1 MLRNNNQ
8 SAVKKLSD
16 RALRQNRTRNIFAI
30 LAIVLTTFMFT
41 TVFSIGFSLAK
52 NINTMMLRQ
61 QGTKTSIMLNQP
73 SAKQKKQAE
82 KAENLHAAGIRV
94 PVASAMDPSGDR
106 DFHLNYY
113 DRTEFEENLLPAI
126 SDIKGNYPRKKQE
139 LMLSLA
145 GLEALGIKEPEEGME
160 ISLQSGKE
168 EFHFVLSGWFR
179 DYSMSSSK
187 FLGMV
192 SENYMK
198 SRGLSVERDGML
210 CLSSK
215 VGKQGELLEE
225 LKKTVGLREGQK
237 FDSSYDIQ
245 DQNSGTVLFTGLT
258 LGLIGLVIMFSGYLL
273 IYNVMYISVT
283 RDIRFY
289 GMLKTIGTSPS
300 QIKQIVK
307 LQIRR
312 LSIFGIPLG
321 IFLGTCVAFLLVPI
335 AMDIYSGGGSEG
347 VMLGDMSFH
356 PLIYGG
362 TIIFAVFTVAV
373 SCRKPAKLAGKV
385 SVVEALKYH
394 GKQVKEKSK
403 KTTSGGKLYKMA
415 FRNVFRER
423 KRAFLVFAS
432 LFMGTMAFLMA
443 NTFLGSMKLDHYAD
457 YYLPNDFTLFM
468 YSAEEGKDEER
479 KHEGNVQRLLEEIG
493 KLDGIKHFSA
503 NRLLDVE
510 LKLDEDV
517 FAPFFKQ
524 FYGSG
529 EEIEKAI
536 TFYKTTKDREERYA
550 APTIIVDSEMIR
562 RYNETARQKV
572 DIERFEKGEVCLMNT
587 LYDEK
592 DANRMKGRKIT
603 LFDDATGWDKE
614 LEVGAC
620 LTPEEENAINIGYY
634 WLKGGAPDAILISQK
649 AAEGFSGE
657 TPVKNIIVDC
667 EKEDEPHV
675 RREIHQ
681 YVKDNPAVREMEV
694 KSEMMENFNS
704 AMSAMNILS
713 GGISLVLILIGIIN
727 FINVMLTGVYT
738 RRMELAVLES
748 VGMTKKQVRRMLGLE
763 GVYYGALSILLI
775 LTLGNV
781 MIYWMGSAARQIA
794 DYAVFYYPALPLL
807 GIGAAIMG
815 ICVAVPSF
823 VYRNLSK
830 ESVTER
836 LRSGE

>member
-347 VMLGDMSFH
+347 VMPGDMSFH

-362 TIIFAVFTVAV
+362 TIKI
-373 SCRKPAKLAGKV
+373 G
-385 SVVEALKYH
+385 
-394 GKQVKEKSK
+394 
-403 KTTSGGKLYKMA
+403 
-415 FRNVFRER
+415 
-423 KRAFLVFAS
+423 RA
-432 LFMGTMAFLMA
+432 
-443 NTFLGSMKLDHYAD
+443 
-457 YYLPNDFTLFM
+457 
-468 YSAEEGKDEER
+468 
-479 KHEGNVQRLLEEIG
+479 
-493 KLDGIKHFSA
+493 
-503 NRLLDVE
+503 
-510 LKLDEDV
+510 
-517 FAPFFKQ
+517 
-524 FYGSG
+524 
-529 EEIEKAI
+529 
-536 TFYKTTKDREERYA
+536 
-550 APTIIVDSEMIR
+550 
-562 RYNETARQKV
+562 
-572 DIERFEKGEVCLMNT
+572 
-587 LYDEK
+587 
-592 DANRMKGRKIT
+592 
-603 LFDDATGWDKE
+603 
-614 LEVGAC
+614 
-620 LTPEEENAINIGYY
+620 
-634 WLKGGAPDAILISQK
+634 
-649 AAEGFSGE
+649 
-657 TPVKNIIVDC
+657 
-667 EKEDEPHV
+667 HV
-675 RREIHQ
+675 
-681 YVKDNPAVREMEV
+681 
-694 KSEMMENFNS
+694 
-704 AMSAMNILS
+704 
-713 GGISLVLILIGIIN
+713 
-727 FINVMLTGVYT
+727 
-738 RRMELAVLES
+738 
-748 VGMTKKQVRRMLGLE
+748 
-763 GVYYGALSILLI
+763 
-775 LTLGNV
+775 
-781 MIYWMGSAARQIA
+781 
-794 DYAVFYYPALPLL
+794 
-807 GIGAAIMG
+807 
-815 ICVAVPSF
+815 
-823 VYRNLSK
+823 
-830 ESVTER
+830 
-836 LRSGE
+836 